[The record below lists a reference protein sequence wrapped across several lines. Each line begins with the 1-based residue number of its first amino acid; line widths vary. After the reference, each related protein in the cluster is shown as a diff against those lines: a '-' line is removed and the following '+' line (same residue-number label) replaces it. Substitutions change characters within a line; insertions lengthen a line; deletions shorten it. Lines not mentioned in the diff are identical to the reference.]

1 MKFFKFNERVMS
13 HTKMAKVFKE
23 QGIIVGTHGEYTRW
37 INLQHGSKIS
47 EQLTIKS
54 YDARPIGGCLCY
66 VLVDNWGKWAS
77 DLTTLEEIKTF
88 LKDNGF
94 KTTHDWCVQD
104 NGMSEETWQEW
115 NKGYTE

>member
-1 MKFFKFNERVMS
+1 MKYFKFNERCMKHSVVSQMLRGDGAV
-13 HTKMAKVFKE
+13 T
-23 QGIIVGTHGEYTRW
+23 GTHGEYTRG
-37 INLQHGSKIS
+37 INLSNGSKVS

-54 YDARPIGGCLCY
+54 YDARPVGGNLVY
-66 VLVDNWGKWAS
+66 VLVDNFDMWAS
-77 DLTTLEEIKTF
+77 DTATLEEIKAF

-94 KTTHDWCVQD
+94 KTTHDWYVQD